1 MVIGERNFQIGAMR
15 LLIFSCSLN
24 SASRS
29 SQLAQLALE
38 DCRADGREVELI
50 ALEPLKLPVCDG
62 NGAYDHPAVI
72 ELAEKIRAAQGIIL
86 ALPVYNYGINAAA
99 KNLVE
104 LSGEAWTGKVVGF
117 ICAAGSPGSYMSVMP
132 FANSLMLDFRCVIA
146 PRFVYATAQ
155 DFADE
160 QLAEDGEL
168 RRRLRGVTRDV
179 AAFAK
184 ALDGLTG

>member
-1 MVIGERNFQIGAMR
+1 MR

-29 SQLAQLALE
+29 AQLAQLALE
-38 DCRADGREVELI
+38 DCRAEGRDAELV

-62 NGAYDHPAVI
+62 DGVYDLPAVI
-72 ELAEKIRAAQGIIL
+72 ELADKIRAAQGIIL

-104 LSGEAWTGKVVGF
+104 LTGEAWTGKVIGF
-117 ICAAGSPGSYMSVMP
+117 ICAAGGPGSYMSVMP

-155 DFADE
+155 EFADE
-160 QLAEDGEL
+160 QLAEDGDL
-168 RRRLRGVTRDV
+168 RRRLRGLTRDV
-179 AAFAK
+179 ATFAQ

>member
-1 MVIGERNFQIGAMR
+1 MR

-24 SASRS
+24 PASRS
-29 SQLAQLALE
+29 AQLAKLALE
-38 DCRADGREVELI
+38 DCHAEGRDVEMV
-50 ALEPLKLPVCDG
+50 ALGPLNLPVCDG
-62 NGAYDHPAVI
+62 DGAYGLPQVV
-72 ELAEKIRAAQGIIL
+72 ELTEKIRAAQGVIL
-86 ALPVYNYGINAAA
+86 AMPVYNYGINAAA

-117 ICAAGSPGSYMSVMP
+117 ICAAGGPGSYMGVMP

-146 PRFVYATAQ
+146 PRFVYATSQ

-160 QLAEDGEL
+160 QLAEDGDL
-168 RRRLRGVTRDV
+168 RRRLRGLTRDV
-179 AAFAK
+179 AAFAE

>member
-1 MVIGERNFQIGAMR
+1 MR

-24 SASRS
+24 AASRS
-29 SQLAQLALE
+29 AQLAQLALE
-38 DCRADGREVELI
+38 DCRAESRDVELI
-50 ALEPLKLPVCDG
+50 ALEALKLPVCDG
-62 NGAYDHPAVI
+62 DGVYGLPAVVA
-72 ELAEKIRAAQGIIL
+72 LGEKISAAHGIIL

-104 LSGEAWTGKVVGF
+104 LSGAAWTGKVVGF
-117 ICAAGSPGSYMSVMP
+117 ICAAGGPGSYMSVMP

-160 QLAEDGEL
+160 QLASDGDL
-168 RRRLRGVTRDV
+168 RRRLRDLTRDV
-179 AAFAK
+179 AAFAQ

>member
-1 MVIGERNFQIGAMR
+1 MR

-29 SQLAQLALE
+29 AQLAQLALE
-38 DCRADGREVELI
+38 DCRAEGRDAELV

-62 NGAYDHPAVI
+62 DGVYDLPAVI
-72 ELAEKIRAAQGIIL
+72 ELADKIRAAQGIIL

-104 LSGEAWTGKVVGF
+104 LTGEAWTGKVIGF
-117 ICAAGSPGSYMSVMP
+117 ICAAGDPGSYMSVMP

-155 DFADE
+155 EFADE
-160 QLAEDGEL
+160 QLAEDGDL
-168 RRRLRGVTRDV
+168 RRRLRGLTRDV
-179 AAFAK
+179 ATFAQ

>member
-1 MVIGERNFQIGAMR
+1 MR

-24 SASRS
+24 PASRS
-29 SQLAQLALE
+29 AQLARLALE
-38 DCRADGREVELI
+38 DCVAEGRDAELV
-50 ALEPLKLPVCDG
+50 ALEPLNLPVCDG
-62 NGAYDHPAVI
+62 DGSYGHPAVVT
-72 ELAEKIRAAQGIIL
+72 LTEKIRAAQGIIL
-86 ALPVYNYGINAAA
+86 AVPVYNYDINAAA

-117 ICAAGSPGSYMSVMP
+117 ICAAGGPGSYMSVMP

-160 QLAEDGEL
+160 QLAEDGDL
-168 RRRLRGVTRDV
+168 RRRLRGLTRDV
-179 AAFAK
+179 AAFAQ